1 MSEELITTSFEQST
15 IRRIWNEETEQ
26 WHFAVVDVVEILTES
41 TRPSKYWNDLKKRV
55 KKQSDIELSAFC
67 GKFPM
72 KSKTNNRT
80 YQTECANVEGM
91 LRIIQSIPSPKAE
104 PFKQWLAKVGYE
116 RLQEI
121 DEPALA
127 AQRARELYRAK
138 GYSDEWIDSR
148 LQSIDIR
155 NELTNE
161 WSERDVKKG
170 LEYAILTAEISQGA
184 FGVKPSEHKELKGLK
199 RQSLRDHM
207 SRAELVFT
215 MLGELSTTEI
225 AREDD
230 AQGFNENKTAA
241 RKGGQ
246 IAGDARRALES
257 QTGKPVLSD
266 ANYLNLS
273 ETDLELEDG
282 ESIDEPP
289 F

>member
-15 IRRIWNEETEQ
+15 IRRVWDEEGQQ
-26 WHFAVVDVVEILTES
+26 WYFSVVDVVATLVES
-41 TRPSKYWNDLKKRV
+41 KNPPAYWRQLKRREPQLVTNCHTLKM
-55 KKQSDIELSAFC
+55 KAKD
-67 GKFPM
+67 GKM
-72 KSKTNNRT
+72 RNTDT
-80 YQTECANVEGM
+80 ANVKGIF
-91 LRIIQSIPSPKAE
+91 RIIQSIPSPKAE
-104 PFKQWLAKVGYE
+104 PFKQWLARVGYE

-161 WSERDVKKG
+161 WSERDVKEG
-170 LEYAILTAEISQGA
+170 LQYAILTAEISQGA
-184 FGVKPSEHKELKGLK
+184 FGVKPGEHKELKGLK
-199 RQSLRDHM
+199 RQNLRDHM

-225 AREDD
+225 TREDD
-230 AQGFNENKTAA
+230 AQGFKENKTAA

-266 ANYLNLS
+266 ANYLGLS
-273 ETDLELEDG
+273 ETELEIEDG
-282 ESIDEPP
+282 KSIDEPP

>member
-1 MSEELITTSFEQST
+1 MGEELITTSFEQST
-15 IRRIWNEETEQ
+15 IRRVWDEETEQ
-26 WHFAVVDVVEILTES
+26 WYFAVADVVKILTDS
-41 TRPSKYWNDLKKRV
+41 KDTRQYIKRMRRRDPSLHSKWGTICTPLELIAPDGKKR
-55 KKQSDIELSAFC
+55 
-67 GKFPM
+67 
-72 KSKTNNRT
+72 KTN
-80 YQTECANVEGM
+80 CANVEGIF
-91 LRIIQSIPSPKAE
+91 RIIQSIPSPKAE

-121 DEPALA
+121 DNPALA
-127 AQRARELYRAK
+127 AERARKLYRAK

-155 NELTNE
+155 NELTSE
-161 WSERDVKKG
+161 WADRDVKEG
-170 LEYAILTAEISQGA
+170 LQYAILTAEISQGT
-184 FGVKPSEHKELKGLK
+184 FGVKPGEHKQLKGLK

-207 SRAELVFT
+207 SKAELVFT

-230 AQGFNENKTAA
+230 AQGFRQNKTAA
-241 RKGGQ
+241 YKGGQ

-266 ANYLNLS
+266 TNYLDAS
-273 ETDLELEDG
+273 EEQLQVASGKSDEL
-282 ESIDEPP
+282 P

>member
-1 MSEELITTSFEQST
+1 MGENLVAASFDKST
-15 IRRIWNEETEQ
+15 IRRIWDEETEQ
-26 WHFAVVDVVEILTES
+26 WYFAVVDVVEALTES
-41 TRPSKYWNDLKKRV
+41 ARSSKYWSDLKKRV

-72 KSKTNNRT
+72 RSKTNNRT

-91 LRIIQSIPSPKAE
+91 FRIIQSIPSPKAE

-127 AQRARELYRAK
+127 AQRARELYKAK

-148 LQSIDIR
+148 MQSIDIR

-161 WSERDVKKG
+161 WAQREVKEG
-170 LEYAILTAEISQGA
+170 LQYAILTAEISQGT
-184 FGVKPSEHKELKGLK
+184 FGVKPGEHKQLKGLK
-199 RQSLRDHM
+199 RQNLRDHM
-207 SRAELVFT
+207 SKAELVFT

-225 AREDD
+225 TREDD
-230 AQGFNENKTAA
+230 AQGFKENKTAA
-241 RKGGQ
+241 YKGGQ

-266 ANYLNLS
+266 TNYLGLS
-273 ETDLELEDG
+273 ETELEIEDG
-282 ESIDEPP
+282 KSTDEPP

>member
-15 IRRIWNEETEQ
+15 IRRVWDEETKQ
-26 WHFAVVDVVEILTES
+26 WYFAIVDIIKTLTE
-41 TRPSKYWNDLKKRV
+41 TPEPSKYWYKMRKRE
-55 KKQSDIELSAFC
+55 KELELSPIWR
-67 GKFPM
+67 KFSL
-72 KSKTNNRT
+72 KSLNNNRSYKT
-80 YQTECANVEGM
+80 DCANVEGVF
-91 LRIIQSIPSPKAE
+91 RIIQSIPSPKAE

-121 DEPALA
+121 DNPALA
-127 AQRARELYRAK
+127 AERARALYRAK
-138 GYSDEWIDSR
+138 GYSDDWIDSR

-161 WSERDVKKG
+161 WADRDVKEG
-170 LEYAILTAEISQGA
+170 LQYAILTAEISQA
-184 FGVKPSEHKELKGLK
+184 TFGVKPSEHKQLKGLK

-230 AQGFNENKTAA
+230 AQGFKQNKTAA

-257 QTGKPVLSD
+257 QTGKPVLSNS
-266 ANYLNLS
+266 NYLDAP
-273 ETDLELEDG
+273 EAELRVTSG
-282 ESIDEPP
+282 ESANEPP

>member
-1 MSEELITTSFEQST
+1 MSEEHITTSFDKST
-15 IRRIWNEETEQ
+15 IRRVWDEESQQ
-26 WHFAVVDVVEILTES
+26 WYFAIVDIIQTLTE
-41 TRPSKYWNDLKKRV
+41 TPEPSKYWYKMRKRE
-55 KKQSDIELSAFC
+55 KELELSPDWR
-67 GKFPM
+67 KFSM
-72 KSKTNNRT
+72 KSLNNNRS
-80 YQTECANVEGM
+80 YQTDCATVQGIF
-91 LRIIQSIPSPKAE
+91 RIIQSIPSPKAE

-161 WSERDVKKG
+161 WSQRDVKEG
-170 LEYAILTAEISQGA
+170 LEYAILTAEISQGT
-184 FGVKPSEHKELKGLK
+184 FGVKPGEHKELKGLK

-230 AQGFNENKTAA
+230 AQGFKENKMSA

-282 ESIDEPP
+282 KSIDEPP

>member
-1 MSEELITTSFEQST
+1 MDQELMPTTFEESQ
-15 IRRIWNEETEQ
+15 IRRVWDEETNQ
-26 WHFAVVDVVEILTES
+26 WYFAVLDVIEVLTES
-41 TRPSKYWNDLKKRV
+41 AAPRKYWNAMKRRE
-55 KKQSDIELSAFC
+55 KSIELSTICRQFS
-67 GKFPM
+67 M
-72 KSKTNNRT
+72 KHKTLNRT
-80 YQTECANVEGM
+80 YQTECANVESM
-91 LRIIQSIPSPKAE
+91 FRIIQSIPSPKAE

-161 WSERDVKKG
+161 WSERDVKEG
-170 LEYAILTAEISQGA
+170 LQYAILTAEISQGA
-184 FGVKPSEHKELKGLK
+184 FGVKPSEHKALKGLK
-199 RQSLRDHM
+199 RQNLRDHM

-225 AREDD
+225 TREDD
-230 AQGFNENKTAA
+230 AQGFKENKTAA

-266 ANYLNLS
+266 ANYLGLS
-273 ETDLELEDG
+273 ETETEIEDG
-282 ESIDEPP
+282 KSIDEPP

>member
-1 MSEELITTSFEQST
+1 MNEEQITTTFDESE
-15 IRRIWNEETEQ
+15 IRRIWDDESEQ
-26 WHFAVVDVVEILTES
+26 WYFAVADVVQTLTDS
-41 TRPSKYWNDLKKRV
+41 KDVRQYIKRMRQRDPSLHSKWGTICTPLKLIAPDGKKR
-55 KKQSDIELSAFC
+55 
-67 GKFPM
+67 
-72 KSKTNNRT
+72 KTN
-80 YQTECANVEGM
+80 CANVEGIF
-91 LRIIQSIPSPKAE
+91 RIIQSIPSPKAE

-121 DEPALA
+121 NEPALA

-161 WSERDVKKG
+161 WAQREVKEG
-170 LEYAILTAEISQGA
+170 LEYAILTAEISQGT

-230 AQGFNENKTAA
+230 AKGFTENKTAA

-266 ANYLNLS
+266 ANYLGLS
-273 ETDLELEDG
+273 ETNLEIEDG
-282 ESIDEPP
+282 KSIDEPP

>member
-1 MSEELITTSFEQST
+1 MGKELIATTFEESQ
-15 IRRIWNEETEQ
+15 IRRVWDEESEQ
-26 WHFAVVDVVEILTES
+26 WYFAVVDVVEALTES
-41 TRPSKYWNDLKKRV
+41 ARPSKYWSDLKRRV
-55 KKQSDIELSAFC
+55 KKQSAVELSAFC
-67 GKFPM
+67 GKFPL

-80 YQTECANVEGM
+80 YQAECANVEGM
-91 LRIIQSIPSPKAE
+91 FRIIQSIPSPKAE

-138 GYSDEWIDSR
+138 GYSDAWIDSR

-155 NELTNE
+155 NELTGE
-161 WSERDVKKG
+161 WADRDVKEG
-170 LEYAILTAEISQGA
+170 LQYAILTAEISQSTW
-184 FGVKPSEHKELKGLK
+184 GVKPGEHKELKGLK
-199 RQSLRDHM
+199 RQNLRDHM
-207 SRAELVFT
+207 SKAELVFT

-230 AQGFNENKTAA
+230 AQGFKQNKTAA
-241 RKGGQ
+241 YKGGQ

-266 ANYLNLS
+266 TNYLDAS
-273 ETDLELEDG
+273 EEQLQVAIGKSDEL
-282 ESIDEPP
+282 P